1 MKNRILIS
9 KLKPFSPFYSI
20 PVLTQNFS
28 LIRKIPVYHFSESN
42 TASVIPPPP
51 TESEI
56 FSKSLASLK
65 TVREI
70 LNTFDS
76 KKGGITKSEIAILLK
91 VMARMANPED
101 ETNLKND
108 PTFKKINE
116 EVIRN
121 IDSFNSTG
129 FFCVF
134 FFLFLSLFVFF
145 SIFSKFPSFFFPEI
159 LDILFSVRKFKLAK
173 AGFNFSTSDM
183 RKIIEKINSFIT
195 VKALSF
201 RSLVNLHYDL
211 SFLGTNTDPIL
222 EAISEE
228 INNNRSIVT
237 VNIILQMLQAS
248 SQKSS
253 AGLSFREYMT
263 ITRLLSFLEE
273 KYSELKIDQKCN
285 LFKYIAKL
293 ELKYHTK

>member
-20 PVLTQNFS
+20 PVWTQNFS

-42 TASVIPPPP
+42 TASAPP

-129 FFCVF
+129 FFFVISFVF
-134 FFLFLSLFVFF
+134 FFILAFNCLFPFFLNSLLFV
-145 SIFSKFPSFFFPEI
+145 
-159 LDILFSVRKFKLAK
+159 
-173 AGFNFSTSDM
+173 
-183 RKIIEKINSFIT
+183 
-195 VKALSF
+195 
-201 RSLVNLHYDL
+201 
-211 SFLGTNTDPIL
+211 
-222 EAISEE
+222 
-228 INNNRSIVT
+228 
-237 VNIILQMLQAS
+237 
-248 SQKSS
+248 SQKSWISSFPS
-253 AGLSFREYMT
+253 ANLSSPKRVSTFQPPTCGRSLRKLT
-263 ITRLLSFLEE
+263 LS
-273 KYSELKIDQKCN
+273 SQ
-285 LFKYIAKL
+285 
-293 ELKYHTK
+293 

>member
-1 MKNRILIS
+1 
-9 KLKPFSPFYSI
+9 
-20 PVLTQNFS
+20 
-28 LIRKIPVYHFSESN
+28 
-42 TASVIPPPP
+42 
-51 TESEI
+51 
-56 FSKSLASLK
+56 
-65 TVREI
+65 
-70 LNTFDS
+70 
-76 KKGGITKSEIAILLK
+76 
-91 VMARMANPED
+91 
-101 ETNLKND
+101 
-108 PTFKKINE
+108 
-116 EVIRN
+116 
-121 IDSFNSTG
+121 
-129 FFCVF
+129 
-134 FFLFLSLFVFF
+134 
-145 SIFSKFPSFFFPEI
+145 
-159 LDILFSVRKFKLAK
+159 
-173 AGFNFSTSDM
+173 M

-293 ELKYHTK
+293 ELKYHPMRYDFPPFFLRMKNDIKGNLEHVNENLLMSIIQAYSYLQISRMIYYMKSKMCLSSR